1 MHENYKEKVFPDVE
15 CSHST
20 IKDAALCI
28 ACTPVK
34 PNNII
39 HMKCA
44 LVFLYKFPNY
54 IIHNEE
60 LYGEPNGPLIC
71 FSVYIHQV
79 RCAKH
84 GIFLNGSTLCKLCEE
99 NYDINNDLIK
109 RPEYGKKKHLTK
121 ISC

>member
-1 MHENYKEKVFPDVE
+1 
-15 CSHST
+15 
-20 IKDAALCI
+20 
-28 ACTPVK
+28 
-34 PNNII
+34 
-39 HMKCA
+39 MKCA

-84 GIFLNGSTLCKLCEE
+84 GIFLNGSTLCKVCEE

-121 ISC
+121 ISCYIVEFHMVHYQSMLKKYAYHRVLIFLPGKHECKKLRR